1 MDGVAWKEGGD
12 AYVSC
17 TWRWGVEGNDSPGD
31 WKPGGRIGEE
41 KKQDSVSVWGRKTQ
55 NRGADSFLPSRPR
68 WERLSSFALR
78 DKSGEGG
85 GGDLFIQVDSSG
97 ALWMIKGV
105 CLPRLCVHPLSAC
118 QSGLK
123 VVVYRT
129 NMCVLESA
137 NERRERLHVALIPF
151 VWGLVPPYVRLIA
164 AIKRRASAL
173 TLKDKEDKK
182 KSPHQN
188 TRDRIFFIHCRPTKP
203 TSEAAE

>member
-1 MDGVAWKEGGD
+1 
-12 AYVSC
+12 
-17 TWRWGVEGNDSPGD
+17 
-31 WKPGGRIGEE
+31 
-41 KKQDSVSVWGRKTQ
+41 
-55 NRGADSFLPSRPR
+55 
-68 WERLSSFALR
+68 
-78 DKSGEGG
+78 
-85 GGDLFIQVDSSG
+85 
-97 ALWMIKGV
+97 MIKGV

-137 NERRERLHVALIPF
+137 NERRECLHVALIPF

-182 KSPHQN
+182 KAHIKTRGTEYFSSIVDRQNPHLKRRNKRKGGLLLWLSSWRFKGRCWVHYSMDPMLFQSE
-188 TRDRIFFIHCRPTKP
+188 K
-203 TSEAAE
+203 TSAPQ